1 MVECHLSLNIWPR
14 PLNHVIN
21 GGRKILPQKCM
32 IVAFGAAMAASL
44 HNLLSVPW
52 LQFKNIAYNL
62 SAPLEY
68 SDYGQKVGE
77 IPKKLDKLQVSTVF
91 AGTTS
96 NTKKEESRA

>member
-1 MVECHLSLNIWPR
+1 MVESHLSLNIWRR

-21 GGRKILPQKCM
+21 GGRKILPQKYT

-52 LQFKNIAYNL
+52 LQFKNIAHNL

-68 SDYGQKVGE
+68 TDYGRKVGE
-77 IPKKLDKLQVSTVF
+77 IPKKLDKLRKLTNCIS
-91 AGTTS
+91 
-96 NTKKEESRA
+96 